1 MPGTLV
7 AVGREST
14 ILVHLLLYR
23 DAIPL
28 KTRNH
33 VNDEVDANVDWKF
46 GVDGK
51 KLQLDFRPVYVRGC
65 TVVSY

>member
-1 MPGTLV
+1 MPGMLV
-7 AVGREST
+7 AVAREST
-14 ILVHLLLYR
+14 IPVHLLLYL

-51 KLQLDFRPVYVRGC
+51 KLQLDFRRFI
-65 TVVSY
+65 